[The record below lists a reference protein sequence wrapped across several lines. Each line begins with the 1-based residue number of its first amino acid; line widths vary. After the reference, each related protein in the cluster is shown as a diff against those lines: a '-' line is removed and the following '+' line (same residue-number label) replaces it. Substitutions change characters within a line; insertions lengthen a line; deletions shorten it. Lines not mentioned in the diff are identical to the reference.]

1 MNWNQI
7 LIRCALV
14 ARPSTWYAAW
24 ASSERRPALP
34 PENEVGSVSVF
45 SQYRSYLQ
53 IVQIVIAVSLIIAI
67 LLQARGAG
75 LGSVFGGSGAVFKTR
90 RGIDRL
96 LFNTTIWLAIAFGAL
111 SLFVAAV
118 PTAA

>member
-1 MNWNQI
+1 MCLAGASYYMVRGGVSAKSNQCS
-7 LIRCALV
+7 RA
-14 ARPSTWYAAW
+14 
-24 ASSERRPALP
+24 
-34 PENEVGSVSVF
+34 ENEVGSVSVL

-53 IVQIVIAVSLIIAI
+53 IVQIIVAIALVIAI

-96 LFNTTIWLAIAFGAL
+96 LFNTTIALAVVFALL
-111 SLFVAAV
+111 SLFVAAI

>member
-1 MNWNQI
+1 M
-7 LIRCALV
+7 
-14 ARPSTWYAAW
+14 
-24 ASSERRPALP
+24 RPAGASYYMVRGGVSAESNEFSRA
-34 PENEVGSVSVF
+34 ENEVGSVSFF

-53 IVQIVIAVSLIIAI
+53 IVQIIVAIALVIAI

-96 LFNTTIWLAIAFGAL
+96 LFNTTIGLAVAFGLL
-111 SLFVAAV
+111 SLFVAAIPV
-118 PTAA
+118 PA

>member
-1 MNWNQI
+1 M
-7 LIRCALV
+7 
-14 ARPSTWYAAW
+14 RPSG
-24 ASSERRPALP
+24 ASYYMVRGGVSAKSNVFTRAEK
-34 PENEVGSVSVF
+34 EVGFVSVF

-53 IVQIVIAVSLIIAI
+53 IVQIIVAIALVIAI

-96 LFNTTIWLAIAFGAL
+96 LFNTTIGLAVAFGLL
-111 SLFVAAV
+111 SLFVAAI
-118 PTAA
+118 PTPA